1 MIEFHVHIAY
11 APHGAG
17 VLCAA
22 FWFAQ
27 ADHVY
32 GWFTGA
38 RGNKHPASFFMLEDY
53 YSPRDT
59 VFYRSAQNDVNGDWF
74 ITSARNE
81 SLIDQPGPVPPAL
94 RHELERMQDAFT
106 REWLFY
112 RDDPGQEE
120 EEAALRARELPVRA
134 VNLRQRKLA
143 RLVTGLPVW
152 TFSTPGADL
161 NVVTFLGSRWAL
173 DYAPR

>member
-1 MIEFHVHIAY
+1 MIEPHVHIAY
-11 APHGAG
+11 EPRGAG

-27 ADHVY
+27 GEHVY

-38 RGNKHPASFFMLEDY
+38 RGNEHPASFFVLEDY

-74 ITSARNE
+74 SAPARSE
-81 SLIDQPGPVPPAL
+81 SPIGRPGPVPPAL
-94 RHELERMQDAFT
+94 GHELERIQDAFA

-112 RDDPGQEE
+112 RNDPGHEGE
-120 EEAALRARELPVRA
+120 AAALRARELPIRA
-134 VNLRQRKLA
+134 LNLRSGKLTK
-143 RLVTGLPVW
+143 LVTGHPVW
-152 TFSTPGADL
+152 TYSTPGADL
-161 NVVTFLGSRWAL
+161 NIVTFLGRRWAL
-173 DYAPR
+173 DYAPQ